1 MEKSPRLPADLR
13 NLNLYFVGIK
23 GTGMSA
29 LAELCLRMGARV
41 SGSDTRETFY
51 TDAVLQELG
60 IPYREGFDRE
70 NVPEG
75 TDFLIYSAAYDPAL
89 HVELLEAARRSIPI
103 MEYTRALGELSRGI
117 YSVGIAGVHG
127 KTTTTALLG
136 SIVKELGLPGFVLV
150 GSAVKGFQ
158 NRATYYGGRR
168 FFIAETCEYRRHFLS
183 FHPDQIVITTVDV
196 DHLDYYRDY
205 DDIESAFLEYTMK
218 LPEAGRFVYCADDRG
233 ALVLAH
239 KVRLSRPD
247 LRMIPYGRAAEG
259 AYRITASGTG
269 KGFQWFR
276 MEGRDCPIRISVP
289 GKHSVLNAAAAA
301 AAAEGIFEE
310 LGMDFEDSVF
320 EKLAEGVANFAGSTR
335 RSEILGEK
343 GGILFVDD
351 YGHHPR
357 EISSTIQGFR
367 EFYPGRRVVVDFMS
381 HTYTRTAALLED
393 FGRSFGEADAV
404 ILHKIYASAR
414 EETGKVNGRSL
425 FEKVREHHG
434 EVYYF
439 EEFDPA
445 EDFLREYLQP
455 GDLFIT
461 LGAGDNWRLGQRLY
475 DYFSRRGDEKK

>member
-205 DDIESAFLEYTMK
+205 DDIE
-218 LPEAGRFVYCADDRG
+218 
-233 ALVLAH
+233 
-239 KVRLSRPD
+239 
-247 LRMIPYGRAAEG
+247 
-259 AYRITASGTG
+259 ASGGGTVRVLRRRQGGPCTG
-269 KGFQWFR
+269 SQS
-276 MEGRDCPIRISVP
+276 P
-289 GKHSVLNAAAAA
+289 
-301 AAAEGIFEE
+301 
-310 LGMDFEDSVF
+310 
-320 EKLAEGVANFAGSTR
+320 
-335 RSEILGEK
+335 
-343 GGILFVDD
+343 
-351 YGHHPR
+351 
-357 EISSTIQGFR
+357 
-367 EFYPGRRVVVDFMS
+367 
-381 HTYTRTAALLED
+381 
-393 FGRSFGEADAV
+393 
-404 ILHKIYASAR
+404 
-414 EETGKVNGRSL
+414 SL
-425 FEKVREHHG
+425 Q
-434 EVYYF
+434 
-439 EEFDPA
+439 A
-445 EDFLREYLQP
+445 
-455 GDLFIT
+455 
-461 LGAGDNWRLGQRLY
+461 
-475 DYFSRRGDEKK
+475 